1 MRTFYSMVD
10 STLGTPQP
18 EQLSLC
24 RSKAQKEDGEIVF
37 YGAEEIMCIQSQP
50 FIISKL
56 KKTPGITDVVFFAFA
71 QFCYGEK
78 FNFKLL
84 KEIVQDGIGVH
95 FAREDMSFMTVDDIE
110 RDFLLL
116 SAYFHS
122 FQRRLNRGS
131 QLIT

>member
-1 MRTFYSMVD
+1 M
-10 STLGTPQP
+10 
-18 EQLSLC
+18 
-24 RSKAQKEDGEIVF
+24 F
-37 YGAEEIMCIQSQP
+37 YGGEEIMCIQSQP